1 MKRLITAIFLASL
14 LAFPVT
20 MAFAQEDGGTEVS
33 VVVPNSNLDA
43 DPTISVVVTEVSK
56 VISDARDLRTGK
68 FLAIATFLAA
78 LFKLLLSLLKLSSD
92 FFKSKVVPKVIA
104 LVLGL
109 ATYLF
114 ANLAMG
120 VGWVDALILAGAGP
134 GAIFLHELSKLIPA
148 VRAIKDAGTDKEPTG

>member
-1 MKRLITAIFLASL
+1 MKRLLTAIFLASL
-14 LAFPVT
+14 LALPAT
-20 MAFAQEDGGTEVS
+20 MASAQDGGTEVS
-33 VVVPNSNLDA
+33 IVVPNPDLDA
-43 DPTISVVVTEVSK
+43 DPTIGEVVTEVSD
-56 VISDARDLRTGK
+56 VITEAKDLKTGK
-68 FLAIATFLAA
+68 FLAIAAFLAA

-109 ATYLF
+109 ATYLC

-134 GAIFLHELSKLIPA
+134 GAIFIHELSKLIPA
-148 VRAIKDAGTDKEPTG
+148 VRAIKDAGTEEPTG